1 MTGPPWWIRA
11 ACRLLPHGFRERF
24 GPDVADA
31 AASLAGDARRAG
43 GRARQLRY
51 IVRELVALSRLAVSL
66 RKPAR
71 HILTTHHAASGAA
84 MSANVLDE
92 LRWALRYARRRPVFA
107 GVVIATLA
115 AAIAA
120 ATAAAGLANAV
131 LWRALP
137 FDDASRL
144 VFVWEEVERDG
155 QRHPSRVTGA
165 RHAAWRDTPNGL
177 ASLSLFG
184 AAGFTFESEAGATS
198 IRGVRVSAN
207 YFDTLGIR
215 AALGRTFVGGDEV
228 PGDHRVVILSHAL
241 WQERYGGRR
250 DAIGE
255 TLRLSGHAHTVVGV
269 MPPVTFPAWPV
280 NPAIVTLDADSRQLW
295 VPIPRTPEQDHSGRA
310 HVFGVVARLAPGVT
324 PGEVVDRL
332 NATSDATGADP
343 HRARLTP
350 LREQL
355 VADARTPLLA
365 LAGATLALLLIAC
378 ANLAALYVSA
388 FESRRAELT
397 VRAAI
402 GAGVP
407 RLVRQL
413 ALESLLLASAGA
425 IAGVLI
431 ARVALAVAPGA
442 LPASIPFLTV
452 PSLDLRLTAFAF
464 GLALVA
470 TVLVAGWPIAR
481 LIMAAPAPR
490 GVAPPARQ
498 AVYRV
503 LVVSQVAITMALAAA
518 AGLLAQSLTSVRR
531 QHPGFSADRVFVA
544 DLGLPSL
551 PHGSAAGIAAAER
564 NVLSALATLSN
575 ALAVAAAYDHPL
587 EANWSE
593 SPTVVGESAGE
604 DQRRP
609 AELRIV
615 SPGYFEA
622 LDVVLLDGRTL
633 TERDALGA
641 PGVAIVNEAFAREMG
656 GRALGRRILS
666 GTPRFLHGDAAPHD
680 FEIVGVVGNERFRGL
695 ERPAQSA
702 FYLSTRQFPQTSFSI
717 LVRTAGD
724 PLAMTPDVRAALRAA
739 DRGITL
745 NHATSLEQI
754 LAEQLDP
761 RRMTTELIG
770 GFAAAAVALAALGM
784 YGLLAALVGSR
795 TREIGVRLAIGA
807 SPASVAKRI
816 VVDSLRNAVVG
827 VVVGCAMA
835 LIAGRLIQSLL
846 VGVSASDPITLATAA
861 AVLLTVAAFAAIVP
875 ARRAARVDPAI
886 SLRAE

>member
-1 MTGPPWWIRA
+1 
-11 ACRLLPHGFRERF
+11 
-24 GPDVADA
+24 
-31 AASLAGDARRAG
+31 
-43 GRARQLRY
+43 
-51 IVRELVALSRLAVSL
+51 
-66 RKPAR
+66 
-71 HILTTHHAASGAA
+71 
-84 MSANVLDE
+84 MSAHVLDE
-92 LRWALRYARRRPVFA
+92 LRWALRHARRHPVFA
-107 GVVIATLA
+107 GAVIATLT

-207 YFDTLGIR
+207 YFETLGIR
-215 AALGRTFVGGDEV
+215 AALGRTFVAGDEA

-241 WQERYGGRR
+241 WQERFGGRR

-269 MPPVTFPAWPV
+269 MPAVTFPAWPV
-280 NPAIVTLDADSRQLW
+280 NPAIVTLDVDSQQLW
-295 VPIPRTPEQDHSGRA
+295 VPILRTPELDHSGRA
-310 HVFGVVARLAPGVT
+310 HVFGVVARLAPRVT
-324 PGEVVDRL
+324 PSEVVDRL
-332 NATSDATGADP
+332 NATSDAAAADP

-355 VADARTPLLA
+355 VADARTLLLA

-378 ANLAALYVSA
+378 ANLAALYLSA

-413 ALESLLLASAGA
+413 ALESLVLASTGA
-425 IAGVLI
+425 VAGVLI
-431 ARVALAVAPGA
+431 SRVTLAVAPGL
-442 LPASIPFLTV
+442 LPRSIPVLTV
-452 PSLDLRLTAFAF
+452 PSVDLRLTAFAF

-531 QHPGFSADRVFVA
+531 QHPGFSVDRVFAA
-544 DLGLPSL
+544 DLGLPL
-551 PHGSAAGIAAAER
+551 PHGSAAGIATAEK
-564 NVLSALATLSN
+564 NVLSALATLPGVR
-575 ALAVAAAYDHPL
+575 AVAAAYDHPL

-593 SPTVVGESAGE
+593 SPTVVGESASE

-622 LDVVLLDGRTL
+622 LDVALLDGRTL
-633 TERDALGA
+633 RERDALGA

-656 GRALGRRILS
+656 GRAPGRRIRS
-666 GTPRFLHGDAAPHD
+666 GTPRFLHGSAAPSD

-695 ERPAQSA
+695 ERPAQPA
-702 FYLSTRQFPQTSFSI
+702 FYLSTRQFPQTGFSI
-717 LVRTAGD
+717 LARTPGD
-724 PLAMTPDVRAALRAA
+724 PLAVTPDVRAAVRAA

-745 NHATSLEQI
+745 NHPTSLEQI
-754 LAEQLDP
+754 LAEQLGR

-770 GFAAAAVALAALGM
+770 GFAAGAVALAALGM
-784 YGLLAALVGSR
+784 YGLLAVLVGSR
-795 TREIGVRLAIGA
+795 TREIGIRLAIGA

-827 VVVGCAMA
+827 IVLGCGMA
-835 LIAGRLIQSLL
+835 LMAGRLIQSLL

-861 AVLLTVAAFAAIVP
+861 AVLLTVAACAAVVP
-875 ARRAARVDPAI
+875 ARRAARVDPVI